1 MSSEKDKGAPEEPSG
16 EGSSKQNI
24 SGTCDWQLG
33 KHDIKSRGQHLLET
47 GLWADCHFLLG
58 VPPNQEVIAG
68 HKLILA
74 MASPVFEAMFF
85 GGLAE
90 KADPIAIC
98 DVQPESFR
106 ALLEYI
112 YTDTIR
118 VNTVDKACGLVY
130 AAKKYMLPY
139 VVEQCTKFLWSDLQP
154 SNVCRAYEFAR
165 LFEENQLMM
174 TCLEMICTRTMEV
187 IEDPSFEEVEMSTI
201 LTILDQEFLSVDSE
215 LSLYYALSRYSE
227 KHAGQEGSAS
237 RAADIRQAVQKIR
250 FLTLTPQQFAEG
262 PGRSTL
268 LSQNEAFV
276 ILMNI
281 SSPTNCGCPMPEGF
295 STSRT
300 SRIQNVVVESPSP
313 QNIEESPA
321 RILPASS
328 PLVDEMHDVRNLMD
342 TQRFYCIRS
351 IRQQTDYLN
360 TSVLDCSVTFSVNRC
375 ICITGVQVPTQVLG
389 ESNMQRYHDGSL
401 PERYSEL
408 LYAHLLDSR
417 GSRLTYTHCTSKV
430 RFDCMLEISFDRPV
444 FIQRYKRYKIG
455 IVFNKVGWYPM
466 AECLPTKVCQDVTF
480 SFGVGMP
487 NESVRDGLIRAIVF
501 AFTREGI

>member
-1 MSSEKDKGAPEEPSG
+1 MSATMSGAKAEEDAG
-16 EGSSKQNI
+16 EGSSKDFL
-24 SGTCDWQLG
+24 DWQVT
-33 KHDIKSRGQHLLET
+33 KHEMKARGQHLLET
-47 GLWADCHFLLG
+47 GQWADCHFLLG
-58 VPPNQEVIAG
+58 APSNQEIISG

-90 KADPIAIC
+90 KSDPIPIC
-98 DVQPESFR
+98 DVQPEAFK

-112 YTDTIR
+112 YMDRIQIQ
-118 VNTVDKACGLVY
+118 TVDKACELCY
-130 AAKKYMLPY
+130 AAKKYMLPF
-139 VVEQCTKFLWSDLQP
+139 VVKQCTKFLWADLQP

-165 LFEENQLMM
+165 LFDEHQLMM
-174 TCLEMICTRTMEV
+174 TCVEMICTKTMDV
-187 IEDPSFEEVEMSTI
+187 LQDPSFEEVEMSTI
-201 LTILDQEFLSVDSE
+201 FTILDQEYLSVDSE
-215 LSLYYALSRYSE
+215 LSLYYAISRYAE
-227 KHAGQEGSAS
+227 KHAGEES
-237 RAADIRQAVQKIR
+237 RSRDIREALKRIR

-262 PGRSTL
+262 PGRSCL
-268 LSQNEAFV
+268 LTQTEAFA

-281 SSPTNCGCPMPEGF
+281 SSPNSVCTMPEGF
-295 STSRT
+295 STSRST
-300 SRIQNVVVESPSP
+300 RIQNVVVESPSP
-313 QNIEESPA
+313 QTIEESPA
-321 RILPASS
+321 RLLPGSS
-328 PLVDEMHDVRNLMD
+328 PLVDEMHDVRNMMD
-342 TQRFYCIRS
+342 TQRHYCIRNF
-351 IRQQTDYLN
+351 RHQTDYLN

-466 AECLPTKVCQDVTF
+466 AECQPTKVCQDVTF
-480 SFGVGMP
+480 TFGVGMP

-501 AFTREGI
+501 AFTREGVSFT

>member
-1 MSSEKDKGAPEEPSG
+1 MVTEEPSG
-16 EGSSKQNI
+16 EGSSKNV
-24 SGTCDWQLG
+24 SYDWQVN
-33 KHDIKSRGQHLLET
+33 KHEMKMRGQHLLET

-58 VPPNQEVIAG
+58 APPHQEVIPG

-90 KADPIAIC
+90 KSDPIPIC
-98 DVQPESFR
+98 DVQPEAFK

-112 YTDTIR
+112 YMDSIKI
-118 VNTVDKACGLVY
+118 NTVDKACELCY

-139 VVEQCTKFLWSDLQP
+139 VVEQCTRFLWADLKP

-165 LFEENQLMM
+165 LFEEHRLMM
-174 TCLEMICTRTMEV
+174 TCMEMICTRTMEV
-187 IEDPSFEEVEMSTI
+187 IKDTSFEEVEISTI
-201 LTILDQEFLSVDSE
+201 HTILDQEFLSVDSE
-215 LSLYYALSRYSE
+215 LSLYFALSRYSE
-227 KHAGQEGSAS
+227 KHTAQGESSSSRATPESSSGGSANV
-237 RAADIRQAVQKIR
+237 RTFDIREALKKIR

-268 LSQNEAFV
+268 LTQTEAFA

-281 SSPTNCGCPMPEGF
+281 SSPNSVCPMPEGF
-295 STSRT
+295 STSRV

-313 QNIEESPA
+313 QDGSESPN
-321 RILPASS
+321 RIIPGNS
-328 PLVDEMHDVRNLMD
+328 PMVDEMHDVRNMMD
-342 TQRFYCIRS
+342 SQRYYCVRS

-430 RFDCMLEISFDRPV
+430 RFDSMLEISFDRPV

-466 AECLPTKVCQDVTF
+466 AECLPKKTYQDVVF

-487 NESVRDGLIRAIVF
+487 NESVRDGLIRAI
-501 AFTREGI
+501 

>member
-1 MSSEKDKGAPEEPSG
+1 MSGKKEKTIEETVG
-16 EGSSKQNI
+16 EGSSKQKD
-24 SGTCDWQLG
+24 SLDWQVTRHEM
-33 KHDIKSRGQHLLET
+33 KARGQYLLEN
-47 GLWADCHFLLG
+47 GQWADCHFMLG
-58 VPPNQEVIAG
+58 SPPHQEVVAG

-74 MASPVFEAMFF
+74 MASPVFEAMFY

-90 KADPIAIC
+90 KNDPIQIC
-98 DVQPESFR
+98 DVQPEAFK

-112 YTDTIR
+112 YTDNIKI
-118 VNTVDKACGLVY
+118 NTVDKACELCY
-130 AAKKYMLPY
+130 AAKKYMLPF
-139 VVEQCTKFLWSDLQP
+139 VVEQCTRFLWADLQP
-154 SNVCRAYEFAR
+154 NNVCRAYEFAR
-165 LFEENQLMM
+165 LFEEQQLML
-174 TCLEMICTRTMEV
+174 TCMEMICTRTLDV
-187 IEDPSFEEVEMSTI
+187 INDPSFEEVEMSTI
-201 LTILDQEFLSVDSE
+201 HTILDQEYLSVDSE
-215 LSLYYALSRYSE
+215 LSLYYAVNRYHE
-227 KHAGQEGSAS
+227 KHCQGGSSTPSAS
-237 RAADIRQAVQKIR
+237 GQVKNVREAVRKIR

-268 LSQNEAFV
+268 LTKDEAFA

-281 SSPTNCGCPMPEGF
+281 SSPNSVLPMPEGF
-295 STSRT
+295 CINRSVRV
-300 SRIQNVVVESPSP
+300 QNVVVESPSP
-313 QNIEESPA
+313 DDPPA
-321 RILPASS
+321 RILPRNS
-328 PLVDEMHDVRNLMD
+328 PLVDEMHDVRNMMD
-342 TQRFYCIRS
+342 TQRFYCVRS

-389 ESNMQRYHDGSL
+389 ESNMQRFHGDGSL

-455 IVFNKVGWYPM
+455 IVFNKMGWYPM
-466 AECLPTKVCQDVTF
+466 AELLPTKVCQDVVFT
-480 SFGVGMP
+480 FGVGMP